1 MTGEELQRGLE
12 ALFQRLYAPDAF
24 AERLMGNLSR
34 FQDVHFRPEVVRASY
49 PAVFL
54 RLAWYYMRKGRA
66 ARKFFWGSLWKTLRQ
81 APRIVGQMI
90 IYMGMYVHFC
100 EVHRLA
106 LHWDPWVAPPKSG
119 RRRNGVRTGARS
131 GSTLGLPPLVK

>member
-1 MTGEELQRGLE
+1 
-12 ALFQRLYAPDAF
+12 FQ
-24 AERLMGNLSR
+24 N
-34 FQDVHFRPEVVRASY
+34 VHFRPEVMRAGY

-66 ARKFFWGSLWKTLRQ
+66 ARRFFWGSLWKTLRQ

-100 EVHRLA
+100 EVHGLA
-106 LHWDPWVAPPKSG
+106 LHWDPWAAPSKSGKTPAPVAAPHQWQRLEPKSNRRQKAALVGERVAKG
-119 RRRNGVRTGARS
+119 R
-131 GSTLGLPPLVK
+131 